1 MDEDDNELGIDLNY
15 FDSGIQIEDSKSNK
29 KIIIITIAI
38 IFALLIIAAIIF
50 IIFLPKKNNKVSYE
64 IICKY
69 KIQDIS
75 KETRILSENFQLNSN
90 LSIYINDK
98 KIENNKNHNFLS
110 AGQHT
115 INYKINSNEINL
127 DYIFKD
133 IISLISEE
141 MKSLKNIKILSLM
154 SAFENCINLNSFSI
168 SGFNFT
174 NISSTKKLFYTTNLT
189 NIDISIFNNDNIEDM
204 SYMFSNCA
212 SLTSFDLSKLKTSK
226 LKTMSNMFY
235 N

>member
-1 MDEDDNELGIDLNY
+1 MYEDDNELGIDLNY

-64 IICKY
+64 KICKY

-141 MKSLKNIKILSLM
+141 MKSLKNIKILS
-154 SAFENCINLNSFSI
+154 IIKHIGHSF
-168 SGFNFT
+168 
-174 NISSTKKLFYTTNLT
+174 
-189 NIDISIFNNDNIEDM
+189 
-204 SYMFSNCA
+204 
-212 SLTSFDLSKLKTSK
+212 
-226 LKTMSNMFY
+226 
-235 N
+235 